1 MDWLIVIAGYFA
13 AALAC
18 SALWFAAACI
28 RLFFKERRHRLC
40 RCACGCTRMDS
51 PTLIAVEHEGYRHE
65 TERCFPMM
73 EAI

>member
-51 PTLIAVEHEGYRHE
+51 PPSSQLSTKATDTKPNGVSR
-65 TERCFPMM
+65 
-73 EAI
+73 